1 MKREEVRDF
10 LEGGV
15 NALDPPLEFGYGRLS
30 EFNPASVKGSF
41 PKVWQL
47 TSSVTSEA
55 EFNQAPVDTWEI
67 ELLIAEKD
75 RMDSSAEEYE
85 HIIDHCDLIA
95 QKLVYQYRASVSG
108 YKDVTLSGF
117 VREPFVKTNGAAVMS
132 GVTLRF
138 SLVVQNKTN
147 VC

>member
-1 MKREEVRDF
+1 MKREEIREF
-10 LEGGV
+10 LKDGV

-41 PKVWQL
+41 PMVWQL
-47 TSSVTSEA
+47 TSSVTTELA
-55 EFNQAPVDTWEI
+55 NQSPVDSWSI

-85 HIIDHCDLIA
+85 HIIDDCDLIA
-95 QKLVYQYRASVSG
+95 QKLVYQYRNSVEG
-108 YKDVTLSGF
+108 YKNVTLSGF
-117 VREPFVKTNGAAVMS
+117 EREPFVKTNGAAVMS
-132 GVTLRF
+132 GVKLTFTIL
-138 SLVVQNKTN
+138 VQNKTN

>member
-1 MKREEVRDF
+1 MKREEVRAF
-10 LEGGV
+10 ILAGV

-47 TSSVTSEA
+47 TKSVTTEPA
-55 EFNQAPVDTWEI
+55 FNQSPVDEWAI
-67 ELLIAEKD
+67 ELIIAEKD

-85 HIIDHCDLIA
+85 HIIDDCDLIA
-95 QKLVYQYRASVSG
+95 QKLVYQYRAAVSG
-108 YKDVTLSGF
+108 YKLVYLSGF
-117 VREPFVKTNGAAVMS
+117 EREPFVKVNGAAVMS

-138 SLVVQNKTN
+138 SLRVQNKTN